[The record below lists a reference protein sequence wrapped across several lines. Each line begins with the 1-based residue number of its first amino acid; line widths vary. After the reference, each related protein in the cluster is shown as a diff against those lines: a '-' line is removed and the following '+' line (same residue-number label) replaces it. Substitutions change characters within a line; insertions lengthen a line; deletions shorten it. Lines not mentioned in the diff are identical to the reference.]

1 MHAGEEMIPSL
12 KKALAE
18 ARGPRSFDDADL
30 TPEERQKAMDDVADY
45 PQLAR
50 KNRMLRREDLYNY
63 RPTQEEV
70 DEAIKDHG
78 IWLSSKGRDGLQ
90 MDLAGINMQG
100 LDLSGADLQK
110 ADLSLALLQNTNFSG
125 SNLRLAGLAFANLE
139 GADLSGANLNKGKF
153 WHTKAKGA
161 NFSGADLRYASLA
174 KSGFTGADFTGAKW
188 TGAFL
193 EDSDFTDAQ
202 FDQGIAKAR
211 VFRGN
216 TTFSLDALSWL
227 QLHPRWDH
235 WQNSVKIVS

>member
-1 MHAGEEMIPSL
+1 MALSL

-18 ARGPRSFDDADL
+18 ARGPRWEKVADL

-50 KNRMLRREDLYNY
+50 KNSALRSRGLHNY

-70 DEAIKDHG
+70 DEAIRDHG

-110 ADLSLALLQNTNFSG
+110 VDLSLALLQNTNFRG
-125 SNLRLAGLAFANLE
+125 SNLRLAVLAFANLE
-139 GADLSGANLNKGKF
+139 GADLSGANLSKGKF

-188 TGAFL
+188 TRALL

-202 FDQGIAKAR
+202 LDQGIAKAF
-211 VFRGN
+211 VFRGD
-216 TTFSLDALSWL
+216 TTFSIDALSWL
-227 QLHPRWDH
+227 QLHPRWDR
-235 WQNSVKIVS
+235 WQDSVKIVD